1 MHEIIYNHMNNCE
14 NFIKSKMIQVKKI
27 KKLIKKINAILF
39 ENYINLKISY

>member
-14 NFIKSKMIQVKKI
+14 NFIKPKMIQVEKL
-27 KKLIKKINAILF
+27 KKLIKNAILF